1 MLRGLYVKDI
11 CERVGEVGGISDEK
25 KWLPSHDVTGRH
37 PEKIY
42 MKMIAFH
49 IKKGFYRLL
58 SLVLFCKCHEIL
70 DFVLHNL
77 LSQRYIKKNHLNS
90 NAI

>member
-42 MKMIAFH
+42 MKMIAFL
-49 IKKGFYRLL
+49 YRLIIWTR
-58 SLVLFCKCHEIL
+58 VTCE
-70 DFVLHNL
+70 V
-77 LSQRYIKKNHLNS
+77 
-90 NAI
+90 